1 MLLPK
6 VLCFLFSRPDM
17 SIREQNQLLL
27 DSTCLQL
34 PCEDHEHDDDEHLEG
49 PPLSL
54 QRRIEASNYLLE
66 IDNDRWCSDQIVH
79 WCKFGC
85 CGSVK
90 ESKLKLWVAL
100 QDRIGLF
107 LFHCL
112 QLSISSRSISNLSQ
126 CSMLP

>member
-1 MLLPK
+1 
-6 VLCFLFSRPDM
+6 M

-27 DSTCLQL
+27 DSTFLQL

-54 QRRIEASNYLLE
+54 QRRIEASNYLLD

-107 LFHCL
+107 FFIVCNY
-112 QLSISSRSISNLSQ
+112 QSRPEVFQIFYSVLCSPSN
-126 CSMLP
+126 M